1 MEIAGFI
8 LLYLALG
15 FITVLIGRNHME
27 INSGGEAVFATF
39 IWPVLVMFGI
49 VFIIT
54 WPIAKFYEKLFGL

>member
-39 IWPVLVMFGI
+39 IWPVLAIFGI

>member
-8 LLYLALG
+8 LGYLVIG

-27 INSGGEAVFATF
+27 INSGGEAAFATF
-39 IWPVLVMFGI
+39 IWPVLAMFGI

>member
-15 FITVLIGRNHME
+15 FITVLIGRKHME
-27 INSGGEAVFATF
+27 ISSGGEAVFVTF
-39 IWPVLVMFGI
+39 IWPVIAMFGI

>member
-27 INSGGEAVFATF
+27 INSGGEAAFATF
-39 IWPVLVMFGI
+39 IWPVLAMFGI